1 MTDFPNWCYIDSK
14 KKRVIPIPEKEIVLL
29 KFNKELWERLFDKL
43 EIEKFK
49 KLEVSNIGVYSITK
63 LSVRKIIKNIIKNSY
78 KFLKIK
84 KKLKDLIITD
94 SNGGNGG
101 ISIYFSK
108 YVKKVNCIELN
119 NIHYN
124 IIKNNLELYNVSK
137 KVKLI
142 NDDYVDQM
150 FKLKQDVIICDPPW
164 GGKSYKKSKKIK
176 LQLDNIDIVCI
187 INQLYEK
194 KLFTLFILLVP
205 YNYDMENFFRNIK
218 ATNININ
225 LSDKV
230 KIITIMNSK
239 VQIHQ

>member
-1 MTDFPNWCYIDSK
+1 MTDFSKWCYIDSTK
-14 KKRVIPIPEKEIVLL
+14 KKVVPIPEKEIILL
-29 KFNKELWERLFDKL
+29 KFNQELWGRLFDTL
-43 EIEKFK
+43 VSDKFK
-49 KLEVSNIGVYSITK
+49 KLQVSNIGVYSITK
-63 LSVRKIIKNIIKNSY
+63 LSVREIVKNIITNSY

-84 KKLKDLIITD
+84 KKLKDIVITD

-119 NIHYN
+119 NIHYD

-137 KVKLI
+137 KVNLI
-142 NDDYVDQM
+142 NGDYIDHM
-150 FKLKQDVIICDPPW
+150 YELKQDVIICDPPW
-164 GGKSYKKSKKIK
+164 GGRSYKNSKKIK

-194 KLFTLFILLVP
+194 NLFTLFILLVP
-205 YNYDMENFFRNIK
+205 YNYDMENFFRNIN

-230 KIITIMNSK
+230 KIITIMHSK
-239 VQIHQ
+239 IHIH